1 MRKVFADSVYWI
13 ALINPADQWFEKA
26 QSVGGDLGNF
36 QIITTVEVLTETLNF
51 YAERGTNKRDAAAR
65 LIRSILINID
75 IEVIPSSNET
85 FLDGLELYESRR
97 DKGYS
102 LTDCISML
110 IMKNLDLQEILTHDN
125 HFEQEGFMILL

>member
-1 MRKVFADSVYWI
+1 MRKIFADSVYWI

-26 QSVGGDLGNF
+26 QSVGNNLGNF
-36 QIITTVEVLTETLNF
+36 QIVTTVEVLTETLNF

-65 LIRSILINID
+65 LIRSILINVD
-75 IEVIPSSNET
+75 IEVIPSSNEA

-110 IMKNLDLQEILTHDN
+110 TMKSLNLQEILTHDN
-125 HFEQEGFMILL
+125 HFEQEGFEILL

>member
-1 MRKVFADSVYWI
+1 MRKIFADSVYWI

-26 QSVGGDLGNF
+26 QSVGDDLGNF
-36 QIITTVEVLTETLNF
+36 QIVTTVEVLTETLNF
-51 YAERGTNKRDAAAR
+51 YADRGTNKRDAAAR

-75 IEVIPSSNET
+75 IEVIPSSNEA

-110 IMKNLDLQEILTHDN
+110 IMKSLDLQEILTHDN
-125 HFEQEGFMILL
+125 HFEQEGFTDLL